1 MRDPTSTAKRC
12 GAALPCRTLIAGA
25 LVLLAACER
34 APPPPS
40 PPPQQARELVA
51 LVRPGPATWF
61 PGTDGE
67 PSGFDHEL
75 LLRFAREQHLP
86 LRVIMAP
93 SAADLLGRLAA
104 GEAQVGVGGLFQAAS
119 AKDEAPQST
128 DASQRVLWT
137 AGIYAVEPTL
147 IYNVDGFK
155 PRSLADLE
163 RATVA
168 FPAGTGLDSQLAAVR
183 LAHPEVE
190 WKAVDVPSSDALIA
204 QVSEGSVDYAIV
216 PSNDAAIARSAY
228 LDFDVAFTVGP
239 RRLLAW
245 AVAPGQKDLRDAL
258 DVYFARL
265 REDGTLARYA
275 QRYFS
280 PVGRVQRIDA
290 EVFRERIKK
299 SLPQFRRM
307 FEDGQ
312 EASRIEWRLLAAV
325 AYQESQWDPFAT
337 SETGVRGF
345 MQLTDETARRLGVTD
360 RLDTK
365 ASILGAARYLQDLRS
380 KFPARITE
388 PDRSWLAL
396 AAFNIGIAHLEDAR
410 ILAQKQKLN
419 PDLWSDV
426 KKTLPLLAE
435 PEYYENAKYGYARG
449 GMPVAFVDRV
459 RAYYDILL
467 RTEPAYNPRLRLT
480 FDVPEP
486 AAK

>member
-1 MRDPTSTAKRC
+1 
-12 GAALPCRTLIAGA
+12 
-25 LVLLAACER
+25 
-34 APPPPS
+34 
-40 PPPQQARELVA
+40 
-51 LVRPGPATWF
+51 
-61 PGTDGE
+61 
-67 PSGFDHEL
+67 
-75 LLRFAREQHLP
+75 
-86 LRVIMAP
+86 
-93 SAADLLGRLAA
+93 
-104 GEAQVGVGGLFQAAS
+104 
-119 AKDEAPQST
+119 
-128 DASQRVLWT
+128 VLWS

-155 PRSLADLE
+155 PRSLADLD
-163 RATVA
+163 RAQVA

-280 PVGRVQRIDA
+280 PVAVSSGSTPTCSA
-290 EVFRERIKK
+290 
-299 SLPQFRRM
+299 S
-307 FEDGQ
+307 
-312 EASRIEWRLLAAV
+312 ASRNRCRN
-325 AYQESQWDPFAT
+325 FAGC
-337 SETGVRGF
+337 SR
-345 MQLTDETARRLGVTD
+345 TARKRVASNGACSPPSRIRNRSGT
-360 RLDTK
+360 RSRPAKPASAASCSSPTK
-365 ASILGAARYLQDLRS
+365 RHAGSASPIDWIPRHPFLARQRYLQDLRS
-380 KFPARITE
+380 KFPARIAE

-435 PEYYENAKYGYARG
+435 PEYYETRNT
-449 GMPVAFVDRV
+449 VT
-459 RAYYDILL
+459 RAAACRSHSWIASRLL
-467 RTEPAYNPRLRLT
+467 RY
-480 FDVPEP
+480 P
-486 AAK
+486 AAHGTCLQPAAPPDVRRSRTRRQVRYPH